1 MDEIKV
7 EQLGGFAGFGG
18 PHLESSGIVSLP
30 NLSDA
35 DRKTVDELFRRGQHR
50 ESPVSDS
57 SQADQFRYR
66 LTRRTENGTISVDA
80 LESEIPD
87 ALKASITTKL
97 K

>member
-1 MDEIKV
+1 MNEIKI

-35 DRKTVDELFRRGQHR
+35 DRKTVDELFRRGQR
-50 ESPVSDS
+50 GETPVPDS
-57 SQADQFRYR
+57 TQADQFRYR
-66 LTRRTENGTISVDA
+66 LTRRTQNGMESVDA
-80 LESEIPD
+80 LESEIPE
-87 ALKASITTKL
+87 ALKASITTKI